1 MNPRPL
7 VLLYPAA
14 ALTLAV
20 LVYLARLGR
29 RVTAIEDYLR
39 PLQEYARSR
48 PNSL

>member
-1 MNPRPL
+1 MMQRPL

-29 RVTAIEDYLR
+29 RVTVIEDYLR
-39 PLQEYARSR
+39 PLQEYGKSR
-48 PNSL
+48 PDTL

>member
-20 LVYLARLGR
+20 LVYLGRLGR

-39 PLQEYARSR
+39 PVQEYARRR
-48 PNSL
+48 PYSL